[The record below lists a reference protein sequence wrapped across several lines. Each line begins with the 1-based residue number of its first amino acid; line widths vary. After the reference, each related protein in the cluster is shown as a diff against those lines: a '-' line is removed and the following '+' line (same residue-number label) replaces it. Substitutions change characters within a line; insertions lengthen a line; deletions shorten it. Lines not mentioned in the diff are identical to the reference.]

1 MYRIKKARGC
11 KLEMNLETKL
21 VKGSGI
27 LELRSAPPTTI
38 PIIIMGRSTKG
49 EGDYST
55 IP

>member
-1 MYRIKKARGC
+1 M
-11 KLEMNLETKL
+11 EMNLETKL